1 MKVELGVFE
10 RLWLLNNALPK
21 KSSAVNLRITQEL
34 ISVLGLKAEEL
45 KELSIREE
53 DGHIVWDNS
62 KEQALEIDLSEA
74 QVELLAQSLKDLDE
88 KGELELALLPLYD
101 KFVGEGA

>member
-1 MKVELGVFE
+1 VKVELGVFE

-34 ISVLGLKAEEL
+34 ISVLGLKAEEHKAL
-45 KELSIREE
+45 GIREE
-53 DGHIVWDNS
+53 DDRIVWDNG
-62 KEQALEIDLSEA
+62 KEKVLEAELSEA
-74 QVELLAQSLKDLDE
+74 QVELLAKSLKDLDE